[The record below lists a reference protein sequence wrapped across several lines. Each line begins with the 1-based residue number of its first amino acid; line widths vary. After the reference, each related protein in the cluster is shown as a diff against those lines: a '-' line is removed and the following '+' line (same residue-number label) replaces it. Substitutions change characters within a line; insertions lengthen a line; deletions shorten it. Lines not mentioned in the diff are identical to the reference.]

1 MPGLVRGPVA
11 GDAGGDTVISPGAT
25 SFGSKAGVAGSWQP
39 THSRCQ
45 PSPPGSTSSWQRSG
59 PRSVG
64 RGGGW
69 AGLLQGRQPVAGTPT
84 PNHSFPGGL
93 EPPSLGKPRVEP
105 APHGPLGLS
114 PRPAFP
120 LGWAWPP
127 WAPLVVS
134 GPTGSRLEPPQLPSA
149 PHPLGS
155 VCLGPL
161 SAPHKQELPQGPGTR
176 VLHGGWG
183 AEAGWL
189 DFTPGPGLPTS
200 LCTGQSCDH
209 HPPRPLGRASRN
221 GAGTWA
227 LSRDVQS
234 VLPSTRRR
242 QGPLLRSLGQP
253 VL

>member
-1 MPGLVRGPVA
+1 MAKVRPKICGERRGLGRAAPGTTARGRHPNPKPQLPRW
-11 GDAGGDTVISPGAT
+11 PGA
-25 SFGSKAGVAGSWQP
+25 P
-39 THSRCQ
+39 
-45 PSPPGSTSSWQRSG
+45 
-59 PRSVG
+59 
-64 RGGGW
+64 
-69 AGLLQGRQPVAGTPT
+69 
-84 PNHSFPGGL
+84 FPGEASGRDC
-93 EPPSLGKPRVEP
+93 PPR
-105 APHGPLGLS
+105 AHGPLGLS
-114 PRPAFP
+114 PGPAFP

-134 GPTGSRLEPPQLPSA
+134 GPTGSRLSPPQLPSA

-183 AEAGWL
+183 AEAGWP
-189 DFTPGPGLPTS
+189 DFIPGPGLPTS

-209 HPPRPLGRASRN
+209 HPPRPLGRACRN

-227 LSRDVQS
+227 LSRGVRS
-234 VLPSTRRR
+234 VLPSMRRR
-242 QGPLLRSLGQP
+242 QGPLLRSPGQP